1 MPLSTPLAQA
11 DDMKT
16 STQPHP
22 EASRPPDP
30 IRLPKSAHTSQPS
43 RIHQIAPD
51 FKLLDVWALPTPGGS
66 DDFPRLVRQIAKGDT
81 SKSLPPAARAL
92 FTIRRKLGKL
102 LGWDAPGSG
111 VGARLPSLRERL
123 PADIAFLPT
132 GPLFENLPF
141 NPVYLTDNEW
151 TAELA
156 NRTVHAVLH
165 LSWVPGRADGYRG
178 QMAVLAKP
186 NGLLGNAYLIAITL
200 FRHLI
205 IYPSLIRGIGQR
217 WQADQPPPPSP
228 SI

>member
-1 MPLSTPLAQA
+1 M
-11 DDMKT
+11 
-16 STQPHP
+16 
-22 EASRPPDP
+22 
-30 IRLPKSAHTSQPS
+30 
-43 RIHQIAPD
+43 
-51 FKLLDVWALPTPGGS
+51 
-66 DDFPRLVRQIAKGDT
+66 
-81 SKSLPPAARAL
+81 
-92 FTIRRKLGKL
+92 
-102 LGWDAPGSG
+102 
-111 VGARLPSLRERL
+111 
-123 PADIAFLPT
+123 AFLPT

-141 NPVYLTDNEW
+141 SPVYLTDDEW

-205 IYPSLIRGIGQR
+205 VYPSLIRGIGQR

-228 SI
+228 SV